1 MAVTA
6 YVGEPGSGKTYE
18 VVSEVI
24 LPALREGRRVVSNVR
39 GLNYDEIRAYLLV
52 DCGVAA
58 EQIGTLHLVDV
69 AAPGGE
75 DFFYTEGNP
84 AAVVQPGDLLV
95 LDECW
100 RWFGKGMAIN
110 KAMFEF
116 FRMHRQYV
124 DAKGVSCDVVLISQ
138 SIQDIDRKVLVVIE
152 KHFRMEKYKAF
163 GSKTRYS
170 VEMFNGYRV
179 SGNARVRLLVRKY
192 NPRFFPFYSSYAGKG
207 GDEREVDKR
216 FNIWKSPFFLVGMPC
231 AVVVAGLGIWG
242 TARFFTKGGANKPA
256 ATAPPQDKS
265 STAPSQAQSA
275 QSPSVPAVSEWRS
288 VGVISRGERQVFVV
302 EQDGRYRFIS
312 GTPDFRIDGL
322 DVKVGVDGK
331 PATGFS
337 GSAPGARGANVLGK

>member
-39 GLNYDEIRAYLLV
+39 GLNYDEIRAHLIV

-58 EQIGTLHLVDV
+58 GDIGTLHLVDV
-69 AAPGGE
+69 AAPGTEG
-75 DFFYTEGNP
+75 FFYTEGNP

-100 RWFGKGMAIN
+100 RWFAKGMPIN

-124 DAKGVSCDVVLISQ
+124 NSKGVSCDVVLISQ

-152 KHFRMEKYKAF
+152 KHFRMEKYKTF
-163 GSKTRYS
+163 GSKSRYS
-170 VEMFNGYRV
+170 VEMFKGYRV

-192 NPRFFPFYSSYAGKG
+192 NKRFFPFYSSYAGKG
-207 GDEREVDKR
+207 GDEREVDRR
-216 FNIWKSPFFLVGMPC
+216 FNIWKSPLFVVGIPCALVLVG
-231 AVVVAGLGIWG
+231 AGMWG
-242 TARFFTKGGANKPA
+242 VLRYLTHAK
-256 ATAPPQDKS
+256 APKAEQAS
-265 STAPSQAQSA
+265 SQEKA
-275 QSPSVPAVSEWRS
+275 
-288 VGVISRGERQVFVV
+288 
-302 EQDGRYRFIS
+302 
-312 GTPDFRIDGL
+312 
-322 DVKVGVDGK
+322 
-331 PATGFS
+331 
-337 GSAPGARGANVLGK
+337 